1 MFWEASQFYSRVF
14 IFLIYRRSVTGR
26 LVVHPLFERVEGYWR
41 VVGNLNIEKKI
52 ICESRGKRE
61 SLQKGKRDWLHA
73 REREYAEVE
82 RQRVRLREV
91 AREWEVT
98 NSQTDQHPPT
108 NNVTC
113 RAALFTF

>member
-1 MFWEASQFYSRVF
+1 LESCRKFKY
-14 IFLIYRRSVTGR
+14 G
-26 LVVHPLFERVEGYWR
+26 
-41 VVGNLNIEKKI
+41 KKI

-91 AREWEVT
+91 ARE
-98 NSQTDQHPPT
+98 
-108 NNVTC
+108 
-113 RAALFTF
+113 